1 MSSSKSRALNIYK
14 KYKFLRPLYV
24 FYNIYIRNFKF
35 LYNGSQFGEEEI
47 LEKLFKKN
55 FKGTYLDIGCFH
67 PTKFNNT
74 NKLYKAGWT
83 GINIDLNPFTID
95 LFKFARPRDI
105 NICAALSNKKKKT
118 KLYYHHDLSSQNTL
132 SPNHVKWMEGHF
144 RLKNLGVRNIKTKKL
159 KDILNYHS
167 VKKIDFLN
175 IDIEGVEYEVIS
187 SINLNKFKVQVI
199 CIEILEY
206 NKIQKIN
213 KRKIIKYLKK
223 NNFKK
228 VTKIRENYIFKKSH
242 SKQ

>member
-1 MSSSKSRALNIYK
+1 MPSSKSRALNIHK

-95 LFKFARPRDI
+95 LFKTPIDFKIAISRVLFLTKIVKPEIILKVATIIIKDRII
-105 NICAALSNKKKKT
+105 NITFLSTLRAENKE
-118 KLYYHHDLSSQNTL
+118 L
-132 SPNHVKWMEGHF
+132 F
-144 RLKNLGVRNIKTKKL
+144 
-159 KDILNYHS
+159 
-167 VKKIDFLN
+167 
-175 IDIEGVEYEVIS
+175 IS
-187 SINLNKFKVQVI
+187 DQL
-199 CIEILEY
+199 
-206 NKIQKIN
+206 
-213 KRKIIKYLKK
+213 
-223 NNFKK
+223 
-228 VTKIRENYIFKKSH
+228 
-242 SKQ
+242 

>member
-1 MSSSKSRALNIYK
+1 MPSSKSRALNIYK

-74 NKLYKAGWT
+74 NKMYQAGWT

-118 KLYYHHDLSSQNTL
+118 KLFYHHDLSSQNTL
-132 SPNHVKWMEGHF
+132 SQNHVKWMEGHF
-144 RLKNLGVRNIKTKKL
+144 KLKNLSVKNIKTQKL
-159 KDILNYHS
+159 EDILNNHS
-167 VKKIDFLN
+167 IKKIDFLN
-175 IDIEGVEYEVIS
+175 IDIEGIEYEVIS
-187 SINLNKFKVQVI
+187 SINLNKFEVQVI
-199 CIEILEY
+199 CIEMLGY
-206 NKIQKIN
+206 NKIQKNN
-213 KRKIIKYLKK
+213 KKKIIKYLKK

-242 SKQ
+242 SKK